1 MPDGLSASDCDSPRA
16 DHLIGHDRLICGSV
30 SARRSPAVGTAP
42 LRPANGGPSR
52 AGACPARHFPRV
64 SVIHHGRLPV
74 LARIWHDGAVSRREL
89 NRFQRK
95 ILDDIVTGAE
105 LGFRGEVADLY
116 HMYRHGYP
124 AAVFDALVDAFG
136 LSDQDVAVDLG
147 CGTGQLTL
155 PMAGRVRAVLG
166 MDPEPDM
173 LRRARRAAQDEGLS
187 NVSWMIGAD
196 TDVPALRGLL
206 GDRSTGAVT
215 IGQALHWMRHE
226 ELFRALAPL
235 LRAGGGIA
243 VVTNGTP
250 LWLQQSDWSRALRAY
265 LERWLDTELTSPCG
279 TDEQSQRR
287 YQEALAR
294 TGFEV
299 SGTAVDHAAELNLDQ
314 LIGSVYSALP
324 TDQLPAPDQRL
335 DFAEQVRAVLG
346 PHEQFSEPVHVAIII
361 GRVR

>member
-1 MPDGLSASDCDSPRA
+1 
-16 DHLIGHDRLICGSV
+16 
-30 SARRSPAVGTAP
+30 
-42 LRPANGGPSR
+42 
-52 AGACPARHFPRV
+52 
-64 SVIHHGRLPV
+64 
-74 LARIWHDGAVSRREL
+74 
-89 NRFQRK
+89 
-95 ILDDIVTGAE
+95 VTGVD

-116 HMYRHGYP
+116 HMYRRGYP
-124 AAVFDALVDAFG
+124 AVVVDVLVDAFG
-136 LSDQDVAVDLG
+136 LSDQDVTVDLG

-166 MDPEPDM
+166 VDPEPDM
-173 LRRARRAAQDEGLS
+173 LRRARRAAHDEGLS

-226 ELFRALAPL
+226 ELFPALAPL

-250 LWLQQSDWSRALRAY
+250 LWLQQSDWSRALRAH
-265 LERWLDTELTSPCG
+265 LERWLGTELTFACG

-287 YQEALAR
+287 YQDALAMA
-294 TGFEV
+294 GFDV
-299 SGTAVDHAAELNLDQ
+299 SSTAVDYVAELNLGQ
-314 LIGSVYSALP
+314 LVGGVYSALP
-324 TDQLPAPDQRL
+324 VDQLPAPDQRL
-335 DFAEQVRAVLG
+335 DFAEQVQAALG

-361 GRVR
+361 GRVL